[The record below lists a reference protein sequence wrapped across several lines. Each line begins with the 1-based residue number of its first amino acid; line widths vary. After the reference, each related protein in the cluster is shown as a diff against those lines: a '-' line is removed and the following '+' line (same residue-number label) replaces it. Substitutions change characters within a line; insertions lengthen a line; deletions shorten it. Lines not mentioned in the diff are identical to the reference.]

1 MVKLEI
7 YTDCAKAYDSGK
19 MFALAT
25 PEQELQIIQ
34 RCKDLADFKDCR
46 FILHRLNV
54 SAKGSGLVS
63 LNDSQILA

>member
-1 MVKLEI
+1 MIKLEI

-25 PEQELQIIQ
+25 PEQEQSITQ
-34 RCKDLADFKDCR
+34 RCKDLAESKETNFV
-46 FILHRLNV
+46 ILRYLA
-54 SAKGSGLVS
+54 SAQGTGLVS